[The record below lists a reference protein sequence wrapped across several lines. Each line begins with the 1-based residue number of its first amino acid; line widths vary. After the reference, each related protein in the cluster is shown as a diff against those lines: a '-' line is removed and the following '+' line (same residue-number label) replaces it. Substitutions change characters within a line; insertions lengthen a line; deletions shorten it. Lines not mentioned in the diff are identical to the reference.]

1 MDLVNVCLY
10 AEAYYSGAE
19 YEENIWIKK
28 SSYEKLMDDFPEEIS
43 CGELDGKYS
52 EVIGDVSIQD
62 NWKTDEE
69 YAKAGTA
76 KCDGDYLKDK
86 LKYLYKS
93 NNLNWEEEQQEI
105 EEYFN
110 NLDVWE
116 DITVS
121 IPASKVGKLLS
132 FVYKLRSN

>member
-43 CGELDGKYS
+43 CGELDGKCS

-69 YAKAGTA
+69 YAKAGSA
-76 KCDGDYLKDK
+76 KCDGDYLKDE
-86 LKYLYKS
+86 LEYLYKS
-93 NNLNWEEEQQEI
+93 NSLNWEEEQQEI

-116 DITVS
+116 DVTVS

-132 FVYKLRSN
+132 FVYKLRNN

>member
-52 EVIGDVSIQD
+52 EVIGEVSIQD

-76 KCDGDYLKDK
+76 KCDGDYLKDE